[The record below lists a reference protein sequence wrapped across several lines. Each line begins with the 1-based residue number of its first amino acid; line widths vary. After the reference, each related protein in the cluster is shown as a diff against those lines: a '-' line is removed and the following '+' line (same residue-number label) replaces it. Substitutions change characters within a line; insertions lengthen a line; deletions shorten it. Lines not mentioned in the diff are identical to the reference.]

1 MVLALANSIV
11 SIGEHDKFG
20 SLLHAKGVTVDKDL
34 ELKNFEYAGC
44 ALVEIWSGLVID
56 GNSVVAEFIEDDA
69 PVIVG
74 DEVRRVES
82 KSRLAMAYFLEI
94 VKCRDLKCCWS
105 FQSSYLKVVPKRFL
119 PPPLPVA
126 HTRKG
131 IEWARDDKNATY
143 LSPYQNISLQNAL
156 MTAQATRNFPKEI
169 PYDYSCLSVDQDI
182 IKRRMC
188 SHCGLYF
195 SSLKAKSL
203 HGASCR
209 VTEGPIE
216 NTMECGRPL
225 RVAARRQMELLC
237 VMAFQ
242 KMDWALIDEV
252 DAVDFDLSNIT
263 DDENESEFGTPVFD
277 TDEVI
282 PIWFDETEDCV

>member
-119 PPPLPVA
+119 PPPLLVA

-131 IEWARDDKNATY
+131 IEWAKDEKDATY
-143 LSPYQNISLQNAL
+143 LFLYQNIFFQNSLIP
-156 MTAQATRNFPKEI
+156 AQATKKFPKGI
-169 PYDYSCLSVDQDI
+169 PYNYCCSSVDQDM
-182 IKRRMC
+182 IKRQSC
-188 SHCGLYF
+188 SHCGLYL
-195 SSLKAKSL
+195 SPLKAKSL
-203 HGASCR
+203 HGSSCR
-209 VTEGPIE
+209 ATEGRIE
-216 NTMECGRPL
+216 NRAERVRPQRDNYL
-225 RVAARRQMELLC
+225 LFHILWCQKSISQNYTTELL
-237 VMAFQ
+237 
-242 KMDWALIDEV
+242 
-252 DAVDFDLSNIT
+252 
-263 DDENESEFGTPVFD
+263 
-277 TDEVI
+277 
-282 PIWFDETEDCV
+282 